1 MLQGESL
8 LMEDNN
14 NNNNMSSAQGPT
26 SRLTN
31 QLSHNKS
38 SKGQLMKQMSAES
51 MR

>member
-8 LMEDNN
+8 LMEDNT
-14 NNNNMSSAQGPT
+14 NNNMSSTHNNPI

-38 SKGQLMKQMSAES
+38 SKAQLIK
-51 MR
+51 